1 MLNEGSYRQL
11 VASYRGKDLLADIA
25 ASLDQLWCSDYRS
38 SNPSAELFAVNMKSS
53 NTVFTYIFDIN
64 LERTIVAYGEPIFS
78 KNPRD
83 PGRMA
88 GHPNSAGPNFH
99 RGHLIAHSIGGGTD
113 INLVPQLG
121 KLNIGQFRILEKKVR
136 ALAAMNVKALY
147 FVRPIYTG
155 DSQTPAMFEQC
166 VIVPPK
172 SLTFALH
179 KNS

>member
-136 ALAAMNVKALY
+136 TLAAMNVKALY

-172 SLTFALH
+172 SLTYALH